1 MPAANNSQPYQN
13 PDGQHLAGCQMN
25 GFCERFGCEY
35 GAKASPN
42 VTVIPTALKTGNFD
56 LRPYSEVI
64 EILHKDGKATG
75 VIYVDT
81 RTGEKFEQPAE
92 IVALTS
98 YTFNNNRLL
107 LNSKLGTAL

>member
-1 MPAANNSQPYQN
+1 KETTENMGLDPFIMPAANNSQPYEN
-13 PDGQHLAGCQMN
+13 PDGQKLASCQMN

-42 VTVIPTALKTGNFD
+42 VTVIPTAKATGNFE
-56 LRPYSEVI
+56 LRPHSEVI
-64 EILHKDGKATG
+64 EILHDGKRATG

-92 IVALTS
+92 IVARSEEHTS
-98 YTFNNNRLL
+98 E
-107 LNSKLGTAL
+107 